1 MFCGFNV
8 SLDAS
13 QFRKCFSDV
22 KGGDALWE
30 SFVAKSKAK
39 RGVIENEVK
48 SKVMSG
54 KWVINGADVESNWF
68 PKIQNHVFISHSHQD
83 EELALG
89 LTGALKE
96 WLNIDAFVDSSVW
109 GYYRD
114 LQKRL
119 FSAVKGRTVNG
130 LTKDELLE
138 LWNTCAAHVHC
149 MLSKSLIQMMDQ
161 CECLLFLNTPASIA
175 IQDIKANGSCTYSPW
190 IYTEIEASRMLRTH
204 RDPRRSQQGLIKES
218 SATGKDA
225 ALECLVEYPLNLD
238 HLTSISTQDV
248 CSWIRNGCKAARA
261 TVTGGAFAALDVLYA
276 AKS

>member
-1 MFCGFNV
+1 MLRGFNV
-8 SLDAS
+8 SLDAN
-13 QFRKCFSDV
+13 QFQKSFSSIR
-22 KGGDALWE
+22 GWSGLWE
-30 SFVAKSKAK
+30 SFVAKSKAQ

-89 LTGALKE
+89 VAGALKT

-109 GYYRD
+109 GYYVD
-114 LQKRL
+114 LQKSL
-119 FSAVKGRTVNG
+119 FSAVKSRSVNG
-130 LTKDELLE
+130 LTKEGVLE
-138 LWNTCAAHVHC
+138 LWNTCATHVHC

-204 RDPRRSQQGLIKES
+204 RDPRRPRRGLIKES
-218 SATGKDA
+218 GANGMDA
-225 ALECLVEYPLNLD
+225 GIECLVEYPLNLD

-248 CSWIRNGCKAARA
+248 CSWIRDGYNVAKETA
-261 TVTGGAFAALDVLYA
+261 TGGPFAALDVLYA

>member
-1 MFCGFNV
+1 MLRGFNV

-13 QFRKCFSDV
+13 QFHECFSSLRDWS
-22 KGGDALWE
+22 GLWR
-30 SFVAKSKAK
+30 SFVENSKVQ
-39 RGVIENEVK
+39 RGVIEDTVK
-48 SKVMSG
+48 SKVLSG

-89 LTGALKE
+89 VAGALKT
-96 WLNIDAFVDSSVW
+96 WLNIDAFVDSSAW
-109 GYYRD
+109 GYYID
-114 LQKRL
+114 LQESL
-119 FSAVKGRTVNG
+119 FSEVKSRAVDG
-130 LTKDELLE
+130 LSEDELLE
-138 LWNTCAAHVHC
+138 LWNTCATHVHC

-204 RDPRRSQQGLIKES
+204 QDPRRLRRGLIKES
-218 SATGKDA
+218 DATGVDVGI
-225 ALECLVEYPLNLD
+225 ECLVEYPLNLD

-248 CSWIRNGCKAARA
+248 CSWIRKGYNAARKM
-261 TVTGGAFAALDVLYA
+261 TTGGPFAALDVLYA
-276 AKS
+276 T